1 MLGSQQGPALTSLLD
16 PKCIRLQLELEL
28 GPWQRTVTFKNAK

>member
-28 GPWQRTVTFKNAK
+28 GPWQHRDVQNAK